1 MNLRIRK
8 IKNRSG
14 STSIQVVSR
23 PNRKIKIEKHFGTA
37 KTKDELA
44 ELLRQAGMFINDQTN
59 TQQLPFNAV
68 TDEHFDK
75 LTLKNVFHNYAY
87 EFLSKCYSKLNFDHI
102 NSQLLKDLA
111 IIRII
116 EPSSKIRAIE
126 LLDEYFGIKYTKNRL
141 YKELPGLIN
150 LKELCEETAINF
162 SKTSFSFDFNLVFYD
177 VTTLYFE
184 SFKEDNIKKCGF
196 SKDNKFNQPQIV
208 LALMVTQ
215 QGFPIGYEIFEG
227 NKFEGHTIIP
237 VIKDYKKKYFIEKLT
252 VIADAA
258 MLSQSNL
265 KELRDNNIDYLVGAR
280 IGNLPLSLITEISS
294 DLARIDKK
302 IFSRKL
308 DHYHLICD
316 FSQKRAYKDKSDREK
331 QLFRAE
337 QILKNPKQAL
347 KKSKFIKTI
356 SKNKLELN
364 KDLIEKAVLLEGIKG
379 YATNILEIT
388 PELLISRYKD
398 LWNIEKAF
406 RVAKHDL
413 EIRPIYLWTEVGI
426 KSHIV
431 IVFVSLCI
439 SKFLEIKT
447 GLSID
452 VIRRM
457 LWKVFDAEL
466 LDEVSRKTRIK
477 RTPVPESIKCLENHL

>member
-8 IKNRSG
+8 VKNRSG
-14 STSIQVVSR
+14 NTSVQVVSR

-37 KTKDELA
+37 KNKEEL
-44 ELLRQAGMFINDQTN
+44 ENLLRQAGKFINDQIN
-59 TQQLPFNAV
+59 THQLPFNAV
-68 TDEHFDK
+68 TDEYFDQI
-75 LTLKNVFHNYAY
+75 TLKNVFHNYAY
-87 EFLSKCYSKLNFDHI
+87 EFLSKCYAKLGFDCVNSKL
-102 NSQLLKDLA
+102 LRDLA

-116 EPSSKIRAIE
+116 EPSSKIKAIE
-126 LLDEYFGIKYTKNRL
+126 LLDEYFGIQYTKNRL
-141 YKELPGLIN
+141 YKELPGILN
-150 LKELCEETAINF
+150 LKQLCEGIAIDF
-162 SKTSFSFDFNLVFYD
+162 AKRSFGFDFSLVFYD

-184 SFKEDNIKKCGF
+184 SFKEDNLKKCGF

-237 VIKDYKKKYFIEKLT
+237 VIKSFKQKYAIEKLT
-252 VIADAA
+252 VVADAA

-265 KELRDNNIDYLVGAR
+265 KELQDNKIDYLVGAR
-280 IGNLPLSLITEISS
+280 LGILPLSLITEFSKK
-294 DLARIDKK
+294 LGRIEKK
-302 IFSRKL
+302 VFFRKI
-308 DHYHLICD
+308 DHYCLICD
-316 FSQKRAYKDKSDREK
+316 FSQKRAHKDKSDREK
-331 QLFRAE
+331 QLLRADKL
-337 QILKNPKQAL
+337 LKNPGQAF
-347 KKSKFIKTI
+347 KKSKFIKNT
-356 SKNKLELN
+356 SNNKLELN
-364 KDLIEKAVLLEGIKG
+364 KELIAKAALLEGIKG
-379 YATNILEIT
+379 YATNVLDIA

-406 RVAKHDL
+406 RIAKRDL
-413 EIRPIYLWTEVGI
+413 EIRPVFLWTEIGI

-447 GLSID
+447 GLSIEA
-452 VIRRM
+452 VRRM

-466 LDEVSRKTRIK
+466 LDKVSNKIKTK
-477 RTPVPESIKCLENHL
+477 RTPIPDSLHNIESCL